1 MLSCWS
7 HASRRFS
14 GFLGD
19 SCGVSVFLTSL
30 FLFRIFAVEAP
41 LKRSFQVWIWGALW
55 PFRRES
61 MDLGFVSDR
70 IQPLKSDHSVAWLIS
85 ARFDLIWRGRRS
97 YLVYRYSYGIAISA
111 WIKMGQFA
119 SSLVF
124 SWLIVHARDMVMLLL
139 LLDKC
144 LLGNVA

>member
-7 HASRRFS
+7 QAPRRFP
-14 GFLGD
+14 GFLRD
-19 SCGVSVFLTSL
+19 SCGVSVFLTCL
-30 FLFRIFAVEAP
+30 FLVRIFAVEAP

-61 MDLGFVSDR
+61 MDLGFVSGR
-70 IQPLKSDHSVAWLIS
+70 IQPSQSDHSVAYLIS

-111 WIKMGQFA
+111 WVKMGQFA

>member
-1 MLSCWS
+1 VAMGADCEDAVKQLS
-7 HASRRFS
+7 
-14 GFLGD
+14 
-19 SCGVSVFLTSL
+19 SL
-30 FLFRIFAVEAP
+30 MEQVEAP
-41 LKRSFQVWIWGALW
+41 LKRSFQVWIWGAAW
-55 PFRRES
+55 PFCGES
-61 MDLGFVSDR
+61 MDLGFVSGR
-70 IQPLKSDHSVAWLIS
+70 IQPSQSDHSVAYLIS

-111 WIKMGQFA
+111 WVKMGQFA